1 MTATG
6 QLEEATDEEVAEAID
21 AIADQDDGDL
31 EDDQEDI
38 VGTVLS
44 FVSSTESDQE

>member
-6 QLEEATDEEVAEAID
+6 QLEEATDEEVAEAVD
-21 AIADQDDGDL
+21 AIED

-44 FVSSTESDQE
+44 YVCLTERDQE